1 MRTEIWIRLAAPVDG
16 GQREIDRRV
25 RQLVRRIEMLMAV
38 IELKQVTVKQL
49 GDATDENQTD

>member
-1 MRTEIWIRLAAPVDG
+1 MKTEIWVRLAAPVDG

-38 IELKQVTVKQL
+38 IELKQVTVKQS
-49 GDATDENQTD
+49 GDSESEN